1 MEIRQ
6 LDGFWLTLQGQMK
19 NTYEEVTM
27 KFQLQ
32 ALGAVLIFGSV
43 SLTMATPSTQIWI
56 PSTDVQAFMN
66 PHIGWDAYLNMFGHG
81 NVTNAGITMGVL
93 PFSKVGLEVGID
105 YRDGINATNGNHDN
119 PLFFNAKIG
128 VPEDSLFKFQPAIA
142 VGIYDAGL
150 KEKAIDNR
158 FNVTYGL
165 LAKNIWKLG
174 RFSVGGYYGAG
185 PSSLWVG
192 TTTGDTTQAGLLAS
206 WDRTMSEISD
216 KLWLAVDYQSGK
228 NAYGAFSFGLAWNW
242 SSNVSTILAYDIY
255 NDDSM
260 SKPAK
265 STITFQVD
273 INMK

>member
-1 MEIRQ
+1 
-6 LDGFWLTLQGQMK
+6 
-19 NTYEEVTM
+19 
-27 KFQLQ
+27 
-32 ALGAVLIFGSV
+32 
-43 SLTMATPSTQIWI
+43 
-56 PSTDVQAFMN
+56 
-66 PHIGWDAYLNMFGHG
+66 
-81 NVTNAGITMGVL
+81 L